1 MAEKL
6 SAEERTAALQVLQM
20 SGWAHDS
27 GRDAIRKNFRFK
39 DFITAWAWMSA
50 VAIVSGSGSSG

>member
-39 DFITAWAWMSA
+39 DFITAWAWA
-50 VAIVSGSGSSG
+50 LVK